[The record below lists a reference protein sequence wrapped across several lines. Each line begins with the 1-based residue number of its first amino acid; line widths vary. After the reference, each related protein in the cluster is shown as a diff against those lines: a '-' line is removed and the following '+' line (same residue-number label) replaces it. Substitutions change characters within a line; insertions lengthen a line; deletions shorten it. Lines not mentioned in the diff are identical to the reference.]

1 MNDSDA
7 IAIEKE
13 EDVGEISDAAKIR
26 SRFSFRGKETT
37 KPSLFL
43 IEIAIALVFFE

>member
-13 EDVGEISDAAKIR
+13 EDVGEISDAAKIP
-26 SRFSFRGKETT
+26 SRFSSWGKETT
-37 KPSLFL
+37 KPYLFL
-43 IEIAIALVFFE
+43 IEIALVFFE

>member
-26 SRFSFRGKETT
+26 SRFRGKETT